1 MESAMKLLSLSISA
15 LLIGLCAAN
24 ASARDD
30 IADYSIADA
39 LASEQAKN
47 ILGTEI
53 QFYFGDQAHGAIV
66 RSFSEFGT
74 SQKTNGSNKSDKEAC
89 EWAFLSAM
97 KAVRDKAKSVGAN
110 AVVNIRSNY
119 RNNTS
124 SSSTTFKCGSGMLI
138 SGVALLGDV
147 VEIK

>member
-1 MESAMKLLSLSISA
+1 MKLSHLTLGLVLGVYA
-15 LLIGLCAAN
+15 LN

-30 IADYSIADA
+30 IADYSVADA

-53 QFYFGDQAHGAIV
+53 QFYFGDQPHGAITKTILET
-66 RSFSEFGT
+66 RT
-74 SQKTNGSNKSDKEAC
+74 NKKTNGANKSDKEAC

-97 KAVRDKAKSVGAN
+97 KTLKEKAQSVGAN

-119 RNNTS
+119 RNNTTS
-124 SSSTTFKCGSGMLI
+124 SATTFKCGSGMLI
-138 SGVALLGDV
+138 SGVALIGDV
-147 VEIK
+147 VVIQ

>member
-1 MESAMKLLSLSISA
+1 MKLFTLSIST
-15 LLIGLCAAN
+15 LIISLSAASV
-24 ASARDD
+24 SARDD

-47 ILGTEI
+47 ILGSDI
-53 QFYFGDQAHGAIV
+53 KFYFGDQAHPAIAKNY
-66 RSFSEFGT
+66 SEYST
-74 SQKTNGSNKSDKEAC
+74 NRKTNGANKSDKEAC
-89 EWAFLSAM
+89 EWVFLSAM
-97 KAVRDKAKSVGAN
+97 KSLREKAQSVGAN

-119 RNNTS
+119 RNNTT

-138 SGVALLGDV
+138 SGVALKGDV

>member
-1 MESAMKLLSLSISA
+1 MEPAMKLLSLSISA
-15 LLIGLCAAN
+15 LLISLCGAS

-39 LASEQAKN
+39 LASEKAKN
-47 ILGTEI
+47 ILGTNI
-53 QFYFGDQAHGAIV
+53 QFYFGDQPHGAIV
-66 RSFSEFGT
+66 KRFSESAT
-74 SQKTNGSNKSDKEAC
+74 NHKTNGSNKTDKEAC

-97 KAVRDKAKSVGAN
+97 KALRDKAQSFGAN

-119 RNNTS
+119 RNNIS
-124 SSSTTFKCGSGMLI
+124 SSATTFKCGSGMLI
-138 SGVALLGDV
+138 SGVALVGDV

>member
-1 MESAMKLLSLSISA
+1 MKLLGLSITT
-15 LLIGLCAAN
+15 LLISLCATN
-24 ASARDD
+24 VSARDD

-47 ILGTEI
+47 ILGTNI
-53 QFYFGDQAHGAIV
+53 QFYFGDQPHDAIV
-66 RSFSEFGT
+66 KNFSEYGT
-74 SQKTNGSNKSDKEAC
+74 NQKTNGSNKSDREAC

-97 KAVRDKAKSVGAN
+97 KALRDKAKSVGAN

-124 SSSTTFKCGSGMLI
+124 SSATTFKCGSGMLI

>member
-1 MESAMKLLSLSISA
+1 MKLFNLTLGLVLGVCA
-15 LLIGLCAAN
+15 LG

-30 IADYSIADA
+30 IADYSVADA

-53 QFYFGDQAHGAIV
+53 QFYFGDQPHGTVTKTILET
-66 RSFSEFGT
+66 RT
-74 SQKTNGSNKSDKEAC
+74 NKKTNGANKSDTEAC

-97 KAVRDKAKSVGAN
+97 KALKEKAQSVGAN

-119 RNNTS
+119 RNNTTS
-124 SSSTTFKCGSGMLI
+124 SATTFKCGSGMLV
-138 SGVALLGDV
+138 SGVALIGDV
-147 VEIK
+147 VVLK

>member
-1 MESAMKLLSLSISA
+1 MKLFHLTMGVVLGVCA
-15 LLIGLCAAN
+15 LN

-30 IADYSIADA
+30 IADYSVADA

-53 QFYFGDQAHGAIV
+53 QFYFGDQAHGTVTKTILET
-66 RSFSEFGT
+66 RT
-74 SQKTNGSNKSDKEAC
+74 NKKTNGANKSDKEAC

-97 KAVRDKAKSVGAN
+97 KALKEKAQGVGAN

-119 RNNTS
+119 RNNTTS
-124 SSSTTFKCGSGMLI
+124 SATTFKCGSGMLI
-138 SGVALLGDV
+138 SGVALIGDV
-147 VEIK
+147 VVIQ

>member
-1 MESAMKLLSLSISA
+1 MKLFNLTMGLVLGACA
-15 LLIGLCAAN
+15 LN

-30 IADYSIADA
+30 IVDYSVADA

-53 QFYFGDQAHGAIV
+53 QFYFGDQPHGTVTKTILET
-66 RSFSEFGT
+66 RT
-74 SQKTNGSNKSDKEAC
+74 NKKTNGANKSDKEAC

-97 KAVRDKAKSVGAN
+97 KALKEKAQSVGAN

-119 RNNTS
+119 RNNTTS
-124 SSSTTFKCGSGMLI
+124 SATTFKCGSGMLI
-138 SGVALLGDV
+138 SGVALIGDV
-147 VEIK
+147 VVIQ

>member
-1 MESAMKLLSLSISA
+1 MEPEMKLSSFYISA
-15 LLIGLCAAN
+15 VLISLCAAN

-47 ILGTEI
+47 ILGTDI
-53 QFYFGDQAHGAIV
+53 QFYFGDQAHGAIAKN
-66 RSFSEFGT
+66 FSEYST
-74 SQKTNGSNKSDKEAC
+74 NKKTNGANKSDKEAC
-89 EWAFLSAM
+89 EWVFLSAM
-97 KAVRDKAKSVGAN
+97 KSLREKAQSVGAN

-119 RNNTS
+119 RNNTTS
-124 SSSTTFKCGSGMLI
+124 SATTFKCGSGMLI
-138 SGVALLGDV
+138 SGVALKGDV

>member
-1 MESAMKLLSLSISA
+1 MKLSSFYISA
-15 LLIGLCAAN
+15 VLISLCAAN

-47 ILGTEI
+47 ILGTDI
-53 QFYFGDQAHGAIV
+53 QFYFGDQAHGAIAKN
-66 RSFSEFGT
+66 FSEYST
-74 SQKTNGSNKSDKEAC
+74 NKKTNGANKSDKEAC
-89 EWAFLSAM
+89 EWVFLSAM
-97 KAVRDKAKSVGAN
+97 KSLREKAQSVGAN

-119 RNNTS
+119 RNNTTS
-124 SSSTTFKCGSGMLI
+124 SATTFKCGSGMLI
-138 SGVALLGDV
+138 SGVALKGDV